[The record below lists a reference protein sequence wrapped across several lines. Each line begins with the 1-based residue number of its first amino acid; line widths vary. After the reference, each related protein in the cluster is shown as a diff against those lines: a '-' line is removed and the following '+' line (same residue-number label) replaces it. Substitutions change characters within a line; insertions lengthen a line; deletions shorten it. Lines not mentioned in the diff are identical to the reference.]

1 MNSRFSDRVKRV
13 MRLVRE
19 EAARLGNNHISSEHL
34 LLGIIREG
42 KGSAVNVMLN
52 LGLNL
57 DKIKQSIDDYVA
69 YSGGSMT
76 MGDVPFTP
84 RAKQILEIAAAEAKE
99 MKSQSVRT
107 CHLLV
112 ALVKD
117 KETIAAQILVGFGVD
132 YKTVKE
138 EVIAV
143 LQGKPTGKREKKK
156 SKTPY
161 LDHFGRDLTEL
172 AREGKLDPVIGR
184 EREIERVSQV
194 LSRRKKNNPVL
205 IGEPGVGKTAIVEG
219 LAQRIVE
226 RRVPQLLAD
235 KRMVTLDMGGMV
247 AGTKYRGQF
256 EERIK
261 AVMNELQQSQDVI
274 IFIDE
279 LHTIVGAGSAEGTLD
294 ASNMF
299 KPAFSRGE
307 LQCIGATTL
316 DEYRKYIEKDGA
328 LERRF
333 QTILVD
339 SPSVDDAIDIL
350 QGLKEKF
357 EAHHLVTFTED
368 AVVSAVRMADRYIS
382 DRHLP
387 DKAIDVID
395 ETGSRVR
402 LGRLNPPEEIKTLEL
417 EIEDITR
424 QKNAAANS
432 QQFEEAA
439 KLRDQERK
447 LKEQVDEMRQEWE
460 QKVRDEVVEV
470 TEQDIAEVISSM
482 TGIPAFRLAQEESEK
497 LLRMGEKVKSRV
509 VGQDEAVDI
518 VCRSI
523 RRTRAGLKDP
533 NRPIGTFLFLG
544 PTGVGKTYLAQAL
557 ARYLFDDED
566 ALITVDMSEYME
578 KFAVSRLI
586 GAPPGYVGYD
596 EGGQLTEKVR
606 RKPYSVVLLDEI
618 EKAHPDVFNLLLQV
632 LDEGR
637 LTDSFGRKVNF
648 RNTILIMT
656 SNLGTRDLAKAG
668 GLGFKRSDKKS
679 IREKMVE
686 RVEEELKKTF
696 NPEFLNRLDETVV
709 FNPLERKE
717 IIQIV
722 DLEIAEIFD
731 RLKERD
737 IGISLTPGAK
747 ALVAEK
753 GYDPTYGARQLKRT
767 IQKLVEDPMAEE
779 ILQGKYTA
787 GSEVRISK
795 KGDGLH
801 FVDASAVTA
810 AADQEVVDRVSEE

>member
-1 MNSRFSDRVKRV
+1 MNSKFSDRVKRV

-84 RAKQILEIAAAEAKE
+84 RAKQILEIAATEAKE
-99 MKSQSVRT
+99 MKSQYVQT

-194 LSRRKKNNPVL
+194 ISRRKKNNPVL

-350 QGLKEKF
+350 KGLKERF
-357 EAHHLVTFTED
+357 EAHHLVTYTQG
-368 AVVSAVRMADRYIS
+368 AVESAVRMADRYIS
-382 DRHLP
+382 ERHLP

-439 KLRDQERK
+439 KLRDRERK

-509 VGQDEAVDI
+509 VGQSEAVDT

-557 ARYLFDDED
+557 AGYLFDDDET
-566 ALITVDMSEYME
+566 LITVDMSEYME

-648 RNTILIMT
+648 KNTILIMT
-656 SNLGTRDLAKAG
+656 SNLGTRDMAKAG

-679 IREKMVE
+679 IREKMKE

-696 NPEFLNRLDETVV
+696 NPEFLNRLDEMVV
-709 FNPLERKE
+709 FNSLERKE

-722 DLEIAEIFD
+722 DLEIAEILD
-731 RLKERD
+731 RVKERD
-737 IGISLTPGAK
+737 ITISLTPGAK
-747 ALVAEK
+747 ALLAEK
-753 GYDPTYGARQLKRT
+753 GFDPTYGARQLKRT

-787 GSEVRISK
+787 GSEVRVSK

-801 FVDASAVTA
+801 FVDASAVAA
-810 AADQEVVDRVSEE
+810 AADQKVVDRVSDE